1 MTKGCVVWC
10 VKWSFA
16 SSLLLGLLGWVSA
29 QLQATAGLPWAGE
42 ERALVEV
49 DALLRR
55 GVEAGAFPGGVAL
68 VAHRGELWHL
78 SSVGDAVAFG
88 DERLPMTADTLFD
101 LASLTKLVTAVAVL
115 QLVEQGWV
123 DLDASVARY
132 VREFARPDSNR
143 VSVRHLLAHRSGLP
157 AWAPLYREAKVPEA
171 LLEALWNVPLAAAP
185 GAMRRYSDL
194 GYIVLGVL
202 VERVSGM
209 PLERY
214 VEAFI
219 AAPLGLTTLRY
230 NPPAEWRR
238 RVAATEAQPW
248 TGRTLVW
255 GSVHDENAW
264 ALGGVAG
271 HAGLFGSAMDV
282 ARLMQALLDSVHGR
296 EAALL
301 RPETARLLF
310 DQHDPLGFAR
320 DASLPLAFG
329 HTGFTGT
336 SVLVDPEFDAVIV
349 LLTNRVHPSRD
360 GPSLTP
366 YRRELAEF
374 AARALAE
381 RAAVR

>member
-1 MTKGCVVWC
+1 LLALC
-10 VKWSFA
+10 FA
-16 SSLLLGLLGWVSA
+16 LGVASA
-29 QLQATAGLPWAGE
+29 QPQATAGLPWAGE
-42 ERALVEV
+42 VQALAEV

-55 GVEAGAFPGGVAL
+55 GVEERAFPGGVAL

-78 SSVGDAVAFG
+78 SSVGDAVVFG
-88 DERLPMTADTLFD
+88 DERIPTTADTLFD

-123 DLDASVARY
+123 DLDAPVARY
-132 VREFARPDSNR
+132 VHEFARPDRKR
-143 VSVRHLLAHRSGLP
+143 VSVRQLLTHRSGLP
-157 AWAPLYREAKVPEA
+157 AWAPLYREATTPEA
-171 LLEALWNVPLAAAP
+171 LIEAVWNVPLAAVP
-185 GAMRRYSDL
+185 GATRRYSDL
-194 GYIVLGVL
+194 GYLVLGVL
-202 VERVSGM
+202 IERVSGM

-214 VEAFI
+214 VEASI
-219 AAPLGLTTLRY
+219 AAPLGLATLRY

-238 RVAATEAQPW
+238 SVAATEVQPW

-264 ALGGVAG
+264 ALGGAAG

-282 ARLMQALLDSVHGR
+282 AHLMHVLLDSVHGR
-296 EAALL
+296 GNALL

-310 DQHDPLGFAR
+310 DQRDPLGFAR
-320 DASLPLAFG
+320 DASSPWSFG

-336 SVLVDPEFDAVIV
+336 SVLVDPEFDTVIV

-366 YRRELAEF
+366 YRRELAELVG
-374 AARALAE
+374 RALSE
-381 RAAVR
+381 RVAVR